1 MFSELDNIIFP
12 DSCEVIEIVP
22 SQHYV
27 YPIFKNGSSSLR
39 ETQKKT
45 HWISLYNQD
54 IAQIQQPITVYLRD
68 PKQRFIS
75 GVNTFVQHYQQDW
88 PQMDAQTV
96 LHFAANYL
104 WLNRHFCPQFF
115 WLVNLARYSHVPIVF
130 QDLQSINQFVAMN
143 DRAEIVP
150 PDTEFLE
157 KLQTFPWHKL
167 ELYFFLDQILIDQIG
182 KTVTF
187 KQIMSDIKTNHSE
200 LYNLVF
206 HKTISITNVLSTT

>member
-27 YPIFKNGSSSLR
+27 YPIFKNGSSSLH

-75 GVNTFVQHYQQDW
+75 GVNTFVQHYQRDW

-96 LHFAANYL
+96 LHFAENYL

-115 WLVNLARYSHVPIVF
+115 WLVNLARYSQVPIVL
-130 QDLQSINQFVAMN
+130 QDLQSINQVVAMN
-143 DRAEIVP
+143 DRAKIVP
-150 PDTEFLE
+150 PDTEFLK
-157 KLQTFPWHKL
+157 KLQTFPWNKL

-187 KQIMSDIKTNHSE
+187 KQIMSDIKTNHLE

-206 HKTISITNVLSTT
+206 HKTISITNALSAT